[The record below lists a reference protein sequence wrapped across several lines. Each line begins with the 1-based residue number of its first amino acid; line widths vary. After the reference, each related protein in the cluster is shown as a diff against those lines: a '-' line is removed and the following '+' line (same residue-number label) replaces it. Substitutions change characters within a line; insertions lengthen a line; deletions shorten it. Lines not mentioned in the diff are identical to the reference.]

1 MNYLY
6 DNKNGDLKE
15 IDKFLETHSLPKLS
29 QEDTDNLNK
38 LTIRSNIEIVI
49 NIIMETEV
57 QGQTT
62 LLGNSNNG
70 QINLFFILLKI
81 FAKSEEEGILPKS
94 FYETIIRL
102 TSKPDKDTMKKKSK
116 LQANNFVKYRCKNL

>member
-6 DNKNGDLKE
+6 NNKKGDLKE

-49 NIIMETEV
+49 NIIMQTEV
-57 QGQTT
+57 QCQTT

-70 QINLFFILLKI
+70 QINLFLSFSKFLQGLK
-81 FAKSEEEGILPKS
+81 KREYSQS
-94 FYETIIRL
+94 H
-102 TSKPDKDTMKKKSK
+102 SMKPSSDWHQNQTKTLWKKSK

>member
-6 DNKNGDLKE
+6 DNKKGDLKE

-70 QINLFFILLKI
+70 QINLFFILLII

>member
-6 DNKNGDLKE
+6 NNKKGDLKE

-38 LTIRSNIEIVI
+38 VTIRSNIEIVI
-49 NIIMETEV
+49 NIIMQTEV
-57 QGQTT
+57 QCQTT

-70 QINLFFILLKI
+70 QINLFLSFSKFLQGLK
-81 FAKSEEEGILPKS
+81 KREYSQS
-94 FYETIIRL
+94 H
-102 TSKPDKDTMKKKSK
+102 SMKPSSD
-116 LQANNFVKYRCKNL
+116 

>member
-6 DNKNGDLKE
+6 NNKKGDLKE

-49 NIIMETEV
+49 NIIMQTEV
-57 QGQTT
+57 QCQTT

-70 QINLFFILLKI
+70 QINLFLSFSKFLQGLK
-81 FAKSEEEGILPKS
+81 KREYSQS
-94 FYETIIRL
+94 H
-102 TSKPDKDTMKKKSK
+102 SMKPSSDWHQNQTKTLWKKGK